1 MLPRFLLDISTIFD
15 RMKMKNFLCFFI
27 SAAIILCHISSSAQN
42 VSDSP
47 SPRKPDTNK
56 IAVEKKADTPI
67 KKNIT
72 DTVKAQKRRKPIL
85 VNDTL
90 NTSIKSNTSIQN
102 IIVQNK
108 PGNDSSGINI
118 KPDTIATS
126 AIASINPNHFDIN
139 KLLLRSRFI
148 NVKESPAFF
157 IESERN
163 VPGKEFLFYS
173 LCAIV
178 LILALFKTIYKG
190 YFNNLFR
197 VYFNTSLRQTQL
209 ADQLLQAKLP
219 SFILNI
225 FFALSVG
232 VYIWLLFNL
241 YHPPRLISS
250 KLLLPFCILSVALL
264 YFIKYC
270 LLKFMGWV
278 ADISQTTDNYIFAI
292 FLVNKITGILL
303 IPIIILLAF
312 LKREWV
318 PIVVNVSFMILAL
331 FFLSRY
337 VKSYGAIEKKMP
349 LNPFHFI
356 IYIAGGEIIPLV
368 IIYKVAIDYL
378 I

>member
-1 MLPRFLLDISTIFD
+1 M
-15 RMKMKNFLCFFI
+15 
-27 SAAIILCHISSSAQN
+27 AIIFCHVSSSAQSL
-42 VSDSP
+42 SDSSIP
-47 SPRKPDTNK
+47 QKTDTDNTTVKKNK
-56 IAVEKKADTPI
+56 DSVI
-67 KKNIT
+67 KKNTT
-72 DTVKAQKRRKPIL
+72 DTVKEQKRRKPISL
-85 VNDTL
+85 NDTL
-90 NTSIKSNTSIQN
+90 NRRRNRDTSIQK
-102 IIVQNK
+102 IALLTRLQ
-108 PGNDSSGINI
+108 NDSSGKNIN
-118 KPDTIATS
+118 PDSIAIS
-126 AIASINPNHFDIN
+126 ALAPSKPNHFDIN

-148 NVKESPAFF
+148 NVRDTPVFFVEKEHVST
-157 IESERN
+157 
-163 VPGKEFLFYS
+163 GKEFLFYS

-178 LILALFKTIYKG
+178 FILALFKTFYKG
-190 YFNNLFR
+190 YFYNLFR

-225 FFALSVG
+225 FFAISVG
-232 VYIWLLFNL
+232 IYIWLLFDL

-250 KLLLPFCILSVALL
+250 KLLLPFCIVCVALL
-264 YFIKYC
+264 YFFKFCI
-270 LLKFMGWV
+270 LKFMGWV

-318 PIVVNVSFMILAL
+318 PIVANLSFMMLAL

-356 IYIAGGEIIPLV
+356 IYIVGGEIIPLV
-368 IIYKVAIDYL
+368 ILYKVAIDYL